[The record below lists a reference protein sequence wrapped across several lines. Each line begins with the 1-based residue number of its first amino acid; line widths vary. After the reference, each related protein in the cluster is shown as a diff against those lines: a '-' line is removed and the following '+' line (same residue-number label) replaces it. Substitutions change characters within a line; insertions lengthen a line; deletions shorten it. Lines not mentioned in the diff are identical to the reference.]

1 MWDLAPETYDVS
13 DAEGNVTF
21 DVDVRLFPDEQ
32 QGFSS
37 IPVTIKNDFDRGLEM
52 RGSSLVWW
60 GFDLHSRLQ
69 EWGTAKETASDPGVR
84 LPEVRLIL
92 RYEKGPREG
101 HWDLPDH
108 VRQGHLDVPLW
119 RTSNMMN
126 KMLRCSEN
134 LQES

>member
-52 RGSSLVWW
+52 RGSSAGLV
-60 GFDLHSRLQ
+60 
-69 EWGTAKETASDPGVR
+69 GVR
-84 LPEVRLIL
+84 SSQQAAGMGDR
-92 RYEKGPREG
+92 KGDG
-101 HWDLPDH
+101 
-108 VRQGHLDVPLW
+108 V
-119 RTSNMMN
+119 
-126 KMLRCSEN
+126 
-134 LQES
+134 